1 MTSTFDPTNELYS
14 SLSPDVRQELGK
26 LAQAATAEQGSKLV
40 RHGARPEQ
48 LIILNSGKVEITVPA
63 EGKTLAL
70 GTAGP
75 GKVFAL
81 RAIVAGEASE
91 VDVTALEKCTLTLL
105 PADEFLHVLRR
116 NPEMYLAVVKV
127 LSGDLRKA
135 DSFLRQKASNLPL
148 APGSRSQRS

>member
-1 MTSTFDPTNELYS
+1 MTSTIDPSNELYS
-14 SLSPDVRQELGK
+14 GLSPDVLQELGK
-26 LAQAATAEQGSKLV
+26 LAQATTVAQGGKLV
-40 RHGARPEQ
+40 RHGVRPEQ

-81 RAIVAGEASE
+81 RAIVAGEPSE
-91 VDVTALEKCTLTLL
+91 IEVTALEKCSLTVL
-105 PADEFLHVLRR
+105 PAEAFLSVLRR

-127 LSGDLRKA
+127 LSGDLQKA
-135 DSFLRQKASNLPL
+135 DSFLRQKARHLPL
-148 APGSRSQRS
+148 ASGSRTPRS

>member
-1 MTSTFDPTNELYS
+1 MTTPFETSNELYA
-14 SLSPDVRQELGK
+14 SLSTDVRQELGK
-26 LAQAATAEQGSKLV
+26 VARAITVEPGSKLL

-81 RAIVAGEASE
+81 RAIVAGEAAE
-91 VDVTALEKCTLTLL
+91 IEVTALEKCGLTVL
-105 PADEFLHVLRR
+105 PADEFLNILRR
-116 NPEMYLAVVKV
+116 NPEMYMAVVKV

-135 DSFLRQKASNLPL
+135 DSFLRQKAGTLPL
-148 APGSRSQRS
+148 ASGSRSPRS

>member
-14 SLSPDVRQELGK
+14 SLSPEIRLELGK
-26 LAQAATAEQGSKLV
+26 LAQDTTVAQGSKLV
-40 RHGARPEQ
+40 RHGVRPEQ

-63 EGKTLAL
+63 EGKTLTL

-81 RAIVAGEASE
+81 RAIVAGEAAE
-91 VDVTALEKCTLTLL
+91 VDVTALEKCSLTVL
-105 PADEFLHVLRR
+105 PAEEFLNVLRR

-135 DSFLRQKASNLPL
+135 DSFLRQKAGTLPL
-148 APGSRSQRS
+148 ASGSRTPRT

>member
-1 MTSTFDPTNELYS
+1 MTSTFDPTNELS
-14 SLSPDVRQELGK
+14 SGLSPDLQQELSK
-26 LAQAATAEQGSKLV
+26 LARAKTVEQGAKLV

-48 LIILNSGKVEITVPA
+48 LIILNSGKVEITVPV

-81 RAIVAGEASE
+81 RAIVAGEVAE
-91 VDVTALEKCTLTLL
+91 VEVTALEKCSLTVL
-105 PADEFLHVLRR
+105 PAEEFLNVLRR

-135 DSFLRQKASNLPL
+135 DNFLRHKASSLPL
-148 APGSRSQRS
+148 ASGSRPPRT

>member
-26 LAQAATAEQGSKLV
+26 IAQSATVAQGSKLV
-40 RHGARPEQ
+40 RHGVRPEQ
-48 LIILNSGKVEITVPA
+48 LIILDSGKVEITVPA

-91 VDVTALEKCTLTLL
+91 VEVIALERCSLTVL
-105 PADEFLHVLRR
+105 PAEEFLNVLRH
-116 NPEMYLAVVKV
+116 NPEMYMAVVKV
-127 LSGDLRKA
+127 LSGDLQKA
-135 DSFLRQKASNLPL
+135 DSFLRQKAGNLPL
-148 APGSRSQRS
+148 ASGSRTPRS

>member
-1 MTSTFDPTNELYS
+1 MTTTSDPPNELYS
-14 SLSPDVRQELGK
+14 SLSPGVRQELGK
-26 LAQAATAEQGSKLV
+26 FAQATTVAQGGKLV
-40 RHGARPEQ
+40 RHGVRPEQ

-63 EGKTLAL
+63 EGKTLTL

-91 VDVTALEKCTLTLL
+91 VEVTALEKCSLTVL
-105 PADEFLHVLRR
+105 PAEEFLNVLRR

-127 LSGDLRKA
+127 LSGDLKKA
-135 DSFLRQKASNLPL
+135 DSFLRQKAGNVPL
-148 APGSRSQRS
+148 ASGSRSRRS